1 MVRASARAKRQEKA
15 VRVSAPGRRVNS
27 RARPRISP
35 SAPSSMAAASRMA
48 DKSPWS
54 GTLAAR
60 AAGSGKGS
68 SGASVSHSMGRHSS
82 STSTARSRSRPRPL
96 PYRPASSAGGRSG
109 GGAASLRGLRSRK
122 NRPAGGS
129 SSSTPGM
136 SRSNRRVSS
145 ETSTPSCSNICS
157 AYASALRLRCSM
169 PAWRGGVSSS
179 GNSSTLSE
187 TGGCPVL
194 GRGGGGRASSSSASS
209 SGPSRS
215 SPPGASGAG
224 VGKGTTFSGG
234 GGRRLASGQGRSGP
248 EGFGPEPNSAKIS
261 SSVNS
266 AASVS
271 LFSLSSRSF
280 DIPEFL
286 AFLMRY
292 YGSSRWRTA
301 S

>member
-68 SGASVSHSMGRHSS
+68 SGVSVSHSMGRHSS

-96 PYRPASSAGGRSG
+96 PYRAASSAGGRSG

-122 NRPAGGS
+122 NRSAGGS
-129 SSSTPGM
+129 SSSTPGI

-187 TGGCPVL
+187 VDGCPVL
-194 GRGGGGRASSSSASS
+194 GRGGGGGAAASSSLASS
-209 SGPSRS
+209 GSGAS

-224 VGKGTTFSGG
+224 LGKGTTFSGG

-248 EGFGPEPNSAKIS
+248 DGLGPVPNSAKIS

-266 AASVS
+266 AASGS

-286 AFLMRY
+286 AFLDVILRL
-292 YGSSRWRTA
+292 
-301 S
+301 